1 MNGCAVDMLGAR
13 QRRLVSFTV
22 EIRVRRGFSMLT
34 GLRISED
41 TRNGT
46 NSKKGYG
53 LPILQCICSTF
64 TEF

>member
-1 MNGCAVDMLGAR
+1 M
-13 QRRLVSFTV
+13 SFTV

-46 NSKKGYG
+46 NSKNGYG